1 MLMELSARR
10 NGVRL
15 AATAAV
21 AALAVLAPAAGASAA
36 GPSAAGA
43 SAVPRAA
50 HALGAAEAKAGK
62 GTYLRTVQLADGV
75 SVGKIYQLG
84 EHHFRLEGFADGD
97 SVGSIEAGPGKPYVA
112 GNDNGLI
119 TVLDNDGNVMSW
131 MQGYLRGSGSHTEKL
146 VDGVTVAKVS
156 ALGPQRHKAVFS
168 RGGRVLGS
176 VVADAD
182 SGDPYGA
189 LKLGSIWVVLD
200 PDGGVTS
207 YREPANADRCTV
219 TTFVTADPDKGTRV
233 QLTNRPVPASGPDG
247 PQALLTDKYGT
258 VVDGVN
264 FNHPESVD
272 GRLKMTG
279 GRSGHPQLLE
289 PVAAA
294 FPKLPKGC
302 PTGA

>member
-1 MLMELSARR
+1 MSMELSARR
-10 NGVRL
+10 NSFRL

-21 AALAVLAPAAGASAA
+21 AALAVLTPATGASAA
-36 GPSAAGA
+36 PGA
-43 SAVPRAA
+43 P
-50 HALGAAEAKAGK
+50 HAPVAEAKAGK
-62 GTYLRTVQLADGV
+62 GTYLRTVPLADGV

-84 EHHFRLEGFADGD
+84 EHHFRLEGFADGY
-97 SVGSIEAGPGKPYVA
+97 SFGAIEAGPGKPYVA
-112 GNDNGLI
+112 GNNNGLI
-119 TVLDNDGNVMSW
+119 TLLDNDGNVVSW

-146 VDGVTVAKVS
+146 VDGETVAKVS
-156 ALGPQRHKAVFS
+156 ALGPQRHRAVFS

-176 VVADAD
+176 VVADAG

-189 LKLGSIWVVLD
+189 LKLGPVWVVLD

-207 YREPANADRCTV
+207 YQEPAHADRCTV
-219 TTFVTADPDKGTRV
+219 TTFVPVDPDKGTRV

-264 FNHPESVD
+264 FNHPDSVD

-302 PTGA
+302 PTGV